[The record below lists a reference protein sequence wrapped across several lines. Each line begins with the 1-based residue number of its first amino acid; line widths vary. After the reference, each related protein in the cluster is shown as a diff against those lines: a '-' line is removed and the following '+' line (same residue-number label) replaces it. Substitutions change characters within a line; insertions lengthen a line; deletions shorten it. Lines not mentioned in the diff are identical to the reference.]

1 MTSTFSTTSPVVRV
15 GIDIAKLT
23 HQILWELPGGKRRS
37 LRVANT
43 KTEIDRFVGML
54 GALGWPCEI
63 AFEATGDYHRPLAYV
78 LGRAGFRLCLVSSI
92 AVARTREALYNSWD
106 KNDPKDAQVIL
117 YLLKQGTTQRYLDP
131 LVTGHQDLQ
140 EMADTYQQVSLRKVR
155 LQHSLITHHLPLY
168 FPEAERYLH
177 SSRAEW
183 FTELLLFAPCPAAVR
198 RYTKTAF
205 VAAAR
210 AQVTGRKVDKTRWLA
225 DFYETACGSVGLP
238 VADTSETIRMF
249 RVVLEEYRALC
260 QLRKRLELEIATRLA
275 TQPDFV
281 RLQTLPG
288 IGPILAM
295 TILAEAR
302 DLRRFSGVRQFLKYC
317 GFDLCTAQSGQFRGT
332 TRLSKRGNARLR
344 YAFWMAGTG
353 GDPDATEQ
361 FSPEVRGLRP
371 PRSAERGP
379 ATEGVHGGGGQN
391 GARRVRR
398 SHDRQRL
405 SPLPGSD
412 ETRREDPFATDRR
425 GACDLVDNAW
435 TFHLEYDALLSLV
448 RAGRSWP

>member
-1 MTSTFSTTSPVVRV
+1 MTSTLSTTSPVVRV

-117 YLLKQGTTQRYLDP
+117 HLLKQGTTQRYLDP

-140 EMADTYQQVSLRKVR
+140 EMANTSQQVSLRKVR

-210 AQVTGRKVDKTRWLA
+210 AQVTCRKVDETRWL
-225 DFYETACGSVGLP
+225 GVP
-238 VADTSETIRMF
+238 
-249 RVVLEEYRALC
+249 
-260 QLRKRLELEIATRLA
+260 IA
-275 TQPDFV
+275 
-281 RLQTLPG
+281 
-288 IGPILAM
+288 
-295 TILAEAR
+295 
-302 DLRRFSGVRQFLKYC
+302 S
-317 GFDLCTAQSGQFRGT
+317 
-332 TRLSKRGNARLR
+332 
-344 YAFWMAGTG
+344 
-353 GDPDATEQ
+353 
-361 FSPEVRGLRP
+361 RP
-371 PRSAERGP
+371 P
-379 ATEGVHGGGGQN
+379 
-391 GARRVRR
+391 
-398 SHDRQRL
+398 
-405 SPLPGSD
+405 SPSGCTMPWAPRMS
-412 ETRREDPFATDRR
+412 
-425 GACDLVDNAW
+425 VI
-435 TFHLEYDALLSLV
+435 
-448 RAGRSWP
+448 SWL

>member
-198 RYTKTAF
+198 RYTKT
-205 VAAAR
+205 R
-210 AQVTGRKVDKTRWLA
+210 AP
-225 DFYETACGSVGLP
+225 S
-238 VADTSETIRMF
+238 
-249 RVVLEEYRALC
+249 
-260 QLRKRLELEIATRLA
+260 
-275 TQPDFV
+275 
-281 RLQTLPG
+281 
-288 IGPILAM
+288 
-295 TILAEAR
+295 
-302 DLRRFSGVRQFLKYC
+302 
-317 GFDLCTAQSGQFRGT
+317 
-332 TRLSKRGNARLR
+332 
-344 YAFWMAGTG
+344 
-353 GDPDATEQ
+353 
-361 FSPEVRGLRP
+361 
-371 PRSAERGP
+371 
-379 ATEGVHGGGGQN
+379 
-391 GARRVRR
+391 
-398 SHDRQRL
+398 
-405 SPLPGSD
+405 
-412 ETRREDPFATDRR
+412 
-425 GACDLVDNAW
+425 
-435 TFHLEYDALLSLV
+435 
-448 RAGRSWP
+448 RAGRSTRRGGSPTDRLWQCGATRGRHRRRFGCFGSCSSGALPVAKRHWRSRRDWPRSRTLSACRPCLASGRSSR